1 MPTNDAKTHRG
12 TIGRRDFIRWGGA
25 ATAAVASGPFLASC
39 GKSGGSGSSSNKISV
54 WWDQGYYPAEGDS
67 VKAAIKAWED
77 KTGKTADLTL
87 VATDSL
93 AGKMTAAVQAGNPPE
108 VAFGNVI
115 PCAIYASEDK
125 LVDLTDVV
133 KSAQITKS
141 ALEGAHLYNA
151 ESKSSSYYA
160 APLGTSTTMIFY
172 WKNMLK
178 EAGMDTSLPTDW
190 NGFWNVFKDAQDA
203 YKAKTGKPVN
213 AIGWTMG
220 SSSEDTNE
228 MIRFAMMG
236 FGVDLINND
245 MKLNPVTDQTRSQL
259 TQTIDWL
266 VQLYKGNYIPKQAIS
281 WGSPDNNTALLNH
294 TVLMTPNSSL
304 SIPAAVKSQSK
315 AEWKNL
321 ATTKWPDRQVGGPMP
336 QVSEPWN
343 ACVFKDSENPD
354 LGKDFLKFFM
364 QPKPLNDWLVAA
376 EARRIPVDTRVLD
389 MPYWSASKDP
399 NVSTTVKALSGDATV
414 PAWLISS
421 APYQKVVTSGMWGD
435 VLGRAVTGRQTAQES
450 ANSALERLTQLF
462 KEADQMA

>member
-1 MPTNDAKTHRG
+1 MSTNDARTRQSR
-12 TIGRRDFIRWGGA
+12 IDRRDFIRWGGA
-25 ATAAVASGPFLASC
+25 ATTAVASGAFLASC
-39 GKSGGSGSSSNKISV
+39 GNSGSGSSSNKIRV

-67 VKAAIKAWED
+67 VKAAIKAWEQ
-77 KTGKTADLTL
+77 KSGKTAELTL

-115 PCAIYASEDK
+115 PSAIYASDDE
-125 LVDLTDVV
+125 LVDLSDVV
-133 KSAQITKS
+133 KSAQLTKS

-151 ESKSSSYYA
+151 KKKSSSYYA

-172 WKNMLK
+172 WANMLK
-178 EAGMDTSLPTDW
+178 DAGVSESLPTDW
-190 NGFWNVFKDAQDA
+190 DGFWNAFKSAQDA
-203 YKAKTGKPVN
+203 YKSKTGKPVK

-245 MKLNPVTDQTRSQL
+245 MRLNPITNQTRSQL
-259 TQTIDWL
+259 AQTIDWL
-266 VQLYKGNYIPKQAIS
+266 VQLYKGGYIPQQAIS
-281 WGSPDNNTALLNH
+281 WGSPDNNTALMNH
-294 TVLMTPNSSL
+294 NVLMTPNSSL
-304 SIPAAVKSQSK
+304 SIPAAVKAQSK

-321 ATTKWPDRQVGGPMP
+321 VTTKWPDRKVGGAMP

-343 ACVFKDSENPD
+343 ACVFKKSDNPD

-364 QPKPLNDWLVAA
+364 QPKTLNDWLVAA
-376 EARRIPVDTRVLD
+376 EARRIPVDKRVLD
-389 MPYWSASKDP
+389 LPYWAKSKDP
-399 NVSTTVKALSGDATV
+399 NIATTVKALSGDATV

-421 APYQKVVTSGMWGD
+421 APYQQVVTSGMWGD
-435 VLGRAVTGRQTAQES
+435 VLGQAVSGRQTAQQS
-450 ANSALERLTQLF
+450 ASAALDRLTQLF
-462 KEADQMA
+462 KQADQMG